1 MIITVDRLWKKETY
15 AIGKMAIDGKYF
27 CNTLED
33 KVRDLTKES
42 KVFGRTAIPAGTYRV
57 TMTYSPKFKRVMP
70 LLNGVPQFEAIRIHP
85 GNKAEDTEGCILVG
99 ENTVIGGLTNS
110 RKWSDELNKRIQ
122 NAINKKENVYITL
135 KDD

>member
-1 MIITVDRLWKKETY
+1 MKITVDRLWKKETY
-15 AIGKMAIDGKYF
+15 TIGKMAIDGKYF

-70 LLNGVPQFEAIRIHP
+70 LINSVPQFEAIRIHP

-99 ENTVIGGLTNS
+99 ENTLIGGLTNS
-110 RKWSDELNKRIQ
+110 RKWSDEFNKRIQ
-122 NAINKKENVYITL
+122 NTLADKEDVLITI
-135 KDD
+135 KD

>member
-1 MIITVDRLWKKETY
+1 MRITVDRLWKKETY
-15 AIGKMAIDGKYF
+15 TIGKMTIDGKYL

-70 LLNGVPQFEAIRIHP
+70 LVNGVPQFEAIRIHP
-85 GNKAEDTEGCILVG
+85 GNKAEDTDGCILVG

-110 RKWSDELNKRIQ
+110 RKWSNELNKRIQ
-122 NAINKKENVYITL
+122 NALAGKEDVLIIINN
-135 KDD
+135 

>member
-1 MIITVDRLWKKETY
+1 MKITVDRLWRKETY
-15 AIGKMAIDGKYF
+15 TIGKMAIDGKYF

-70 LLNGVPQFEAIRIHP
+70 LVNGVPQFEAIRIHP

-122 NAINKKENVYITL
+122 DAINKKENVYITL
-135 KDD
+135 KNG

>member
-1 MIITVDRLWKKETY
+1 MKITVDRLWKKETY
-15 AIGKMAIDGKYF
+15 TIGKMAIDEKYF

-70 LLNGVPQFEAIRIHP
+70 LINGVPQFEAIRIHP

-110 RKWSDELNKRIQ
+110 RKWSNELNKRIQ
-122 NAINKKENVYITL
+122 NAIDKKENVYITL
-135 KDD
+135 KND

>member
-1 MIITVDRLWKKETY
+1 MRITVDRRWKKDSYT
-15 AIGKMAIDGKYF
+15 IGRMSIDGVPF

-42 KVFGRTAIPAGTYRV
+42 KVFGRTAIPAGTYRI

-70 LLNGVPQFEAIRIHP
+70 LVNGVPQFEAIRIHP

-110 RKWSDELNKRIQ
+110 RIYSDKLNKSIQ
-122 NAINKKENVYITL
+122 DAIDKKEDVFITINN
-135 KDD
+135 

>member
-1 MIITVDRLWKKETY
+1 MKITVERLWKKETY
-15 AIGKMAIDGKYF
+15 TIGKMAIDGKYF

-42 KVFGRTAIPAGTYRV
+42 KVFSRTAIPAGTYRV

-70 LLNGVPQFEAIRIHP
+70 LINGVPQFEAIRIHP

-122 NAINKKENVYITL
+122 NALASKEDVLITI
-135 KDD
+135 KD

>member
-1 MIITVDRLWKKETY
+1 MRITVDRLWKKETY
-15 AIGKMAIDGKYF
+15 TIGKMAIDGKYF

-33 KVRDLTKES
+33 KERDLTKES
-42 KVFGRTAIPAGTYRV
+42 KVFGRTAIPARTYRI

-70 LLNGVPQFEAIRIHP
+70 LVNGVPQFEAIRIHP

-99 ENTVIGGLTNS
+99 ENTIIGGLTNS

-122 NAINKKENVYITL
+122 DALASKEDVLITI
-135 KDD
+135 KD

>member
-1 MIITVDRLWKKETY
+1 MKITVDRLWKKETY
-15 AIGKMAIDGKYF
+15 TIGKMAIDGKYF

-57 TMTYSPKFKRVMP
+57 TMTYSPKFKREMP
-70 LLNGVPQFEAIRIHP
+70 LVNGVPQFEAIRIHP

-110 RKWSDELNKRIQ
+110 RKWSDKLNKRIQ
-122 NAINKKENVYITL
+122 DAIDKKENVYITL
-135 KDD
+135 KND